1 MNIFRKIFLQGI
13 IWIALITIIMVI
25 STRGVNIR
33 YQTIVIF
40 GYYGLINILIFY
52 INYLLILPTFLN
64 ARRYW
69 ACAVS
74 ILVLI
79 IAFGFLK
86 TGIAIVFKDYVLVH
100 ASRGSSYNISLRDY
114 FLGTLFVSG
123 FFVFMSTAVK
133 FMMDWFVNEK
143 ERRVL
148 ENEKLIAE
156 LAFLR
161 SQINPHFL
169 FNCLNN
175 IYSLAYQKS
184 DKTPEAI
191 LKLSEIMR
199 YMLYESNDLKVDL
212 GKEIRYLENFI
223 ELQKLRFKEDSHVQL
238 HISGDNLNQKV
249 VPLVLIS
256 FVENAF
262 KHGIITDPENPVKID
277 IIIETG
283 KLVFKISNKAS
294 VQNKDY
300 TGGIGL
306 SNVRRR
312 LDLLYP
318 EKYALSISHSKGYY
332 SAELFL
338 DL

>member
-1 MNIFRKIFLQGI
+1 MNIFKKIFLHGI
-13 IWIALITIIMVI
+13 IWTALIAVIMVI
-25 STRGVNIR
+25 ATRGQSVR

-69 ACAVS
+69 ACAIS

-79 IAFGFLK
+79 IAFGFAK
-86 TGIAIVFKDYVLVH
+86 TGIAIIFKEFLLV
-100 ASRGSSYNISLRDY
+100 RGPKAAVYNVNLRDY
-114 FLGTLFVSG
+114 FLSTLFVSG
-123 FFVFMSTAVK
+123 FFVFMSTAIK

-143 ERRVL
+143 ERRGL

-175 IYSLAYQKS
+175 IYSLSYQKS
-184 DKTPEAI
+184 EKTPEAI

-199 YMLYESNDLKVDL
+199 YMLYESNDPRVDL

-223 ELQKLRFKEDSHVQL
+223 ELQKLRFKSDFYVQL
-238 HISGDNLNQKV
+238 NIEGSNVHQQI

-262 KHGIITDPENPVKID
+262 KHGVITDPENPIKINIVID
-277 IIIETG
+277 IGRLIFMIE
-283 KLVFKISNKAS
+283 NKTS
-294 VQNKDY
+294 VQNKDV

-318 EKYALSISHSKGYY
+318 EKYTLDITHNDGFYTAKLSI
-332 SAELFL
+332 

>member
-1 MNIFRKIFLQGI
+1 MNIFKKIFLHGI
-13 IWIALITIIMVI
+13 IWAALIAGIMVI
-25 STRGVNIR
+25 GTRGQGIR

-40 GYYGLINILIFY
+40 GYYGLINMLIFY
-52 INYLLILPTFLN
+52 INYQIILPTFLN

-69 ACAVS
+69 ACALS
-74 ILVLI
+74 ILILI
-79 IAFGFLK
+79 IAFGLAK
-86 TGIAIVFKDYVLVH
+86 TGLAVFFKEYVLVRDARSALYH
-100 ASRGSSYNISLRDY
+100 TNLRDY
-114 FLGTLFVSG
+114 FLSTLFVSG
-123 FFVFMSTAVK
+123 FFVFMSTAIK

-175 IYSLAYQKS
+175 IYSLSYQKS

-199 YMLYESNDLKVDL
+199 YMLYESNDSRVDL

-223 ELQKLRFKEDSHVQL
+223 ELQKLRFKDCFYVQL
-238 HISGDNLNQKV
+238 NISGDTLHQQV

-262 KHGIITDPENPVKID
+262 KHGIITDPDNPIKIN
-277 IIIETG
+277 IIIDTG
-283 KLVFKISNKAS
+283 RLVFTIENKTS
-294 VQNKDY
+294 VQNKDK
-300 TGGIGL
+300 TVGIGL

-318 EKYALSISHSKGYY
+318 NKYNLDISHNESFY
-332 SAELFL
+332 SAELSI

>member
-1 MNIFRKIFLQGI
+1 MNIFRKIFLQGV
-13 IWIALITIIMVI
+13 IWTALITIIMVI
-25 STRGVNIR
+25 SNRGLNIR

-40 GYYGLINILIFY
+40 GYYGLLNIMIFY
-52 INYLLILPTFLN
+52 INYLIILPTFLN

-79 IAFGFLK
+79 IVFGFAK
-86 TGIAIVFKDYVLVH
+86 TGLALLFKDYVLVR
-100 ASRGSSYNISLRDY
+100 ASRGSGYSINLRDY

-143 ERRVL
+143 ERRIL

-199 YMLYESNDLKVDL
+199 YMLYESNDLRVDL

-223 ELQKLRFKEDSHVQL
+223 ELQKLRFKEESHVQL
-238 HISGDNLNQKV
+238 TISGDNLNQKV

-262 KHGIITDPENPVKID
+262 KHGVITDPENPITID
-277 IIIETG
+277 IVIETG
-283 KLVFKISNKAS
+283 KLVFKIKNKTS
-294 VQNKDY
+294 VQNKDD

-318 EKYALSISHSKGYY
+318 EKYSLSISHNKDFY

>member
-1 MNIFRKIFLQGI
+1 MNVFRKIFLHGI
-13 IWIALITIIMVI
+13 IWLALIAIIMVI
-25 STRGVNIR
+25 STRGLTIR

-40 GYYGLINILIFY
+40 GYYGLINIMIFY
-52 INYLLILPTFLN
+52 INYLVILPTFLN

-79 IAFGFLK
+79 IAFGFAK
-86 TGIAIVFKDYVLVH
+86 TGLALFFKDYVLVH
-100 ASRGSSYNISLRDY
+100 ASRGAAYNVNLRDY

-175 IYSLAYQKS
+175 IYSLAYQRS
-184 DKTPEAI
+184 EKTPEAI

-199 YMLYESNDLKVDL
+199 YMLYESNDLRVDL

-223 ELQKLRFKEDSHVQL
+223 ELQRLRFKEEFQVQL
-238 HISGDNLNQKV
+238 TVSGDNMDQKV

-262 KHGIITDPENPVKID
+262 KHGIVTDPESPVKID
-277 IIIETG
+277 IVIETG
-283 KLVFKISNKAS
+283 KLVFKVKNKTS
-294 VQNKDY
+294 VQNKDD

-318 EKYALSISHSKGYY
+318 EKYALTISHNSGSY

-338 DL
+338 VL